1 MSPTSAVLEPCTHGE
16 RIGVRTVNG
25 FIVTEARYAKGFR
38 VGRHE
43 HSLPGLT
50 FVLDGDF
57 TERFANGEHACDRGT
72 LVVKPPDAAHSDAFG
87 GAGARCLIIEVEP
100 WRYRALREHA
110 PALDDLVVERGGRFA
125 GLAES
130 VSREL
135 AAPDALTPLAIE
147 ALVLDLLV
155 ELGRAEVRRRAAPG
169 WLATLRA
176 LLEAEFRRPLALGD
190 VAARVGVHPSHVARV
205 FRRHF
210 GVSLGEY
217 VRRLRVEHVAR
228 ALTTT
233 STPLAQVAADAGFAD
248 QSHMT
253 RAFSLATGCT
263 PARFRARARR

>member
-1 MSPTSAVLEPCTHGE
+1 VHAWRAYRGAS
-16 RIGVRTVNG
+16 VNG
-25 FIVTEARYAKGFR
+25 FIVTQARYSKGFR
-38 VGRHE
+38 IGRHE

-57 TERFANGEHACDRGT
+57 TERFANGAHACDRGT
-72 LVVKPPDAAHSDAFG
+72 LIVKPPDAAHSDAFG
-87 GAGARCLIIEVEP
+87 GAGARCLIVEVEP

-110 PALDDLVVERGGRFA
+110 SALDDLVVEHGGRLA

-135 AAPDALTPLAIE
+135 AAPDALTPLAVE

-155 ELGRAEVRRRAAPG
+155 ELGRAEMRRRAAPG
-169 WLATLRA
+169 WLAPLRD
-176 LLEAEFRRPLALGD
+176 LLEAEFRRPLVLGD

-210 GVSLGEY
+210 GVSVGEY

-228 ALTTT
+228 ALATT
-233 STPLAQVAADAGFAD
+233 SMPLGEIAAEAGFAD
-248 QSHMT
+248 QSHMS
-253 RAFSLATGCT
+253 RAFSVATGFT
-263 PARFRARARR
+263 PARFRAGVRR